1 MTKRLEQADDRTEEL
16 LPDLVS
22 GFTSAIER
30 SEWDRAR
37 DDELLRLRAER
48 DLRTQGQVRK
58 LRRARQLLSE
68 VLGE

>member
-37 DDELLRLRAER
+37 DENSSA
-48 DLRTQGQVRK
+48 
-58 LRRARQLLSE
+58 S
-68 VLGE
+68 VLNETYGHRGR